1 MKEESKQNAFL
12 NYLEELRDLKK
23 VCSITF
29 TDVEGMLTVIRGRIT
44 KIEEVSGREIIE
56 TDAGLVVGMD
66 QVVAVNDRQQ
76 ANYC

>member
-1 MKEESKQNAFL
+1 MKEDSKQNAFL
-12 NYLEELRDLKK
+12 DYLEELRDLKK

-29 TDVEGMLTVIRGRIT
+29 KDVEGMLTVIRAKIT